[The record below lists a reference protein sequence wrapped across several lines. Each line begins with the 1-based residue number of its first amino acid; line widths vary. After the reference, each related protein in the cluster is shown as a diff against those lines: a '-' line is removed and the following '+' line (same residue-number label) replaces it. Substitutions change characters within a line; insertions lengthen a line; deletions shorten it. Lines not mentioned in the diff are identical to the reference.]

1 MILNSG
7 VVAARNRANVRSRS
21 ADQIERSR
29 SLHDGLDARAVPA
42 RLRAGGRG
50 GRSRHGGARAAGA
63 APGKI
68 EKPKLTLGLAVPA
81 ASFLPVYVAAA
92 RTWKEQGLEVEIVS
106 FRGDAEV
113 SQAMAGG
120 SLDLSLQSFDGLI
133 NLIEFEPAREGLL
146 CRISSGRFRLAG
158 AALDQ
163 VLGRSQGRHHRGID
177 LRVADR
183 PAHPLRAAQARA
195 QARDRRRGSCRPA
208 PRRPAFN
215 CCAPA
220 ACWPPSSRRPPN
232 GWRRIWA

>member
-1 MILNSG
+1 MASTRKL
-7 VVAARNRANVRSRS
+7 SR
-21 ADQIERSR
+21 R
-29 SLHDGLDARAVPA
+29 GFV
-42 RLRAGGRG
+42 RAGVGATALLA
-50 GRSRHGGARAAGA
+50 ARAAGA

-183 PAHPLRAAQARA
+183 SAHPLRAAQARA
-195 QARDRRRGSCRPA
+195 QARDRRRDHAGRPLGDQHSTA
-208 PRRPAFN
+208 ALRPLAGRHPVG
-215 CCAPA
+215 AHQM
-220 ACWPPSSRRPPN
+220 
-232 GWRRIWA
+232 GGGGYWA